1 MKLTKSYLKQLIL
14 EELREIEQQQTQQEP
29 EAAPDQKTDVQ
40 RVLQYI
46 AKIDNKAEYSQLLD
60 GILKHAQ
67 QVSGTK
73 VAVMNA
79 YRQTIPAL
87 VKTLK

>member
-14 EELREIEQQQTQQEP
+14 EELREVEQQQTQQEP

-46 AKIDNKAEYSQLLD
+46 AKIDNKVEYKQLLN

-67 QVSGTK
+67 QVNGAK
-73 VAVMNA
+73 LVVMDA
-79 YRQTIPAL
+79 YRETIPAL

>member
-1 MKLTKSYLKQLIL
+1 MKLTKSELKNLIL
-14 EELREIEQQQTQQEP
+14 EELQEIEQQQQEE
-29 EAAPDQKTDVQ
+29 EAPADQKTDVQ

-46 AKIDNKAEYSQLLD
+46 AKIDNKVEYNQLLN

-67 QVSGTK
+67 QITGAK
-73 VAVMNA
+73 LIVMNA
-79 YRQTIPAL
+79 YRKTIPAL

>member
-14 EELREIEQQQTQQEP
+14 EELREVEQQQTQQEP

-46 AKIDNKAEYSQLLD
+46 AKNWY
-60 GILKHAQ
+60 
-67 QVSGTK
+67 
-73 VAVMNA
+73 
-79 YRQTIPAL
+79 Y
-87 VKTLK
+87 